1 MYTLQRCL
9 LFLQI
14 LVSELLSRE
23 WAEILSFSQHLYYF
37 YLSFKLKTVK
47 IPIQEKLSVSALLV
61 SLTSNPSFK
70 INQSLFSLQYILML
84 DICKAPPCISVCK
97 SLHDLN
103 HYNLHIPYPLWLA
116 LTTSVCLL
124 DYLLHLCFSLHFV
137 LCKASGVKSLLQDNT
152 ADKTSRYHQS
162 AVIEAGFISR
172 FILGLLY
179 LCFYNFTYL
188 YAFYCCREIDY
199 LLGNACHQRHDID
212 KISFELDG
220 LKNNNISEKTAEI
233 STFNSKPNIPYRHN
247 ILNIP

>member
-103 HYNLHIPYPLWLA
+103 HYNLHIPYPFMA
-116 LTTSVCLL
+116 GIN
-124 DYLLHLCFSLHFV
+124 HLCLFAGLFATPLFQSSL
-137 LCKASGVKSLLQDNT
+137 CTLQ
-152 ADKTSRYHQS
+152 
-162 AVIEAGFISR
+162 
-172 FILGLLY
+172 
-179 LCFYNFTYL
+179 
-188 YAFYCCREIDY
+188 
-199 LLGNACHQRHDID
+199 
-212 KISFELDG
+212 SF
-220 LKNNNISEKTAEI
+220 
-233 STFNSKPNIPYRHN
+233 RC
-247 ILNIP
+247 